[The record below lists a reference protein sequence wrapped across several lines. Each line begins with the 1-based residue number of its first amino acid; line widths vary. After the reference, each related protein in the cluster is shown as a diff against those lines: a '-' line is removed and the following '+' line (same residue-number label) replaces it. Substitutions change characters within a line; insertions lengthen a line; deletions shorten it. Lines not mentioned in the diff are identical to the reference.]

1 MLVKQPELFSVCAL
15 CGGQT
20 WHGHGRLCV
29 TSTPDGRV
37 VLRLEDNTTRG
48 AWLELLAGDVDW
60 LAAVLDTV
68 RETARAGNEG

>member
-1 MLVKQPELFSVCAL
+1 MRWPDLARARPAI
-15 CGGQT
+15 
-20 WHGHGRLCV
+20 V
-29 TSTPDGRV
+29 TRTPDGRV

-60 LAAVLDTV
+60 LAAVLDWV